1 MKLLEPGTCNQINNR
16 KKALMYIAENIID
29 TDSYD
34 LKASTIITKNGDGYH
49 ISAYAKTVI
58 AAIDCAL
65 RQLAT

>member
-1 MKLLEPGTCNQINNR
+1 MRLLEPGTGNQINNR
-16 KKALMYIAENIID
+16 KKALLYIAENIID

-34 LKASTIITKNGDGYH
+34 LKANTIITKNGDRYH
-49 ISAYAKTVI
+49 VSAYAETVI